1 MIIRIYILFLLFF
14 SCFNPVKNK
23 SKNNF
28 LAYYNTFYM
37 ADSFYNEALNL
48 LALNEIGEST
58 NQQNSVSINT
68 LFDKAIKNAQIIE
81 NDFYETKYIDDAYFI
96 LGMSG
101 FYQNK
106 ISASKYY
113 FERIYNEYSENDFF
127 YKSIIMLSKLNL
139 KMDDIDK
146 FNFYISMIDEKDLDR
161 DEKVMF
167 YLTLVDYNNYKE
179 NFDDVIKNSL
189 LAIDYTDIK
198 TQKIP
203 IYYNLLTI
211 AENDNNYIDA
221 VDYITQIEYCL
232 DDENINNDL
241 LDKWIEY
248 NTYLEKFE
256 LISEK
261 LNNYIQLEMN
271 EKIKVSYNL
280 KLIKNY
286 INSKNYSKANNE
298 LNDLLDKYKDNGLL
312 KSEVSH
318 VYYLLGKIELEF
330 YNNFEESIFF
340 FQESIETSRIS
351 EYGKKSDSYM
361 EIINEFNDVQYLIE
375 NSNSDSSASNI
386 IIDKNEKNDF
396 SLNMD
401 LDSLL
406 YLSAQILFYD
416 LGLKDLGLQKFQD
429 IINNY
434 PDSNYKYKSMLLLG
448 LEDVESDLGF
458 DLDDKL
464 SVDNKLTKL
473 DSLIDNAWELLL
485 ISRKKSIQKFHKIYS
500 NHLDE
505 KSLFIIGS
513 IYDNYEKNID
523 STVYY
528 YNKYLNIF
536 PNGNYSV
543 QISDRLEEIKDMLDY
558 KISYLNQKVYYRN
571 AMDFFDNNYDSSLYY
586 FDLGK
591 NGRDRE
597 IKNFSKNN
605 LELLSR
611 YHFNDSLYKINYKN
625 IDSVRIN
632 IASILYK
639 DFRSDSLAI
648 SIYKDIIDNSKDITN
663 INNALSSM
671 TILDESS
678 AWDSLLFLNV
688 QDSNLFNLL
697 IDKAKRNDIYI
708 LKNNL
713 ESDILDI
720 DFYNEKYKLFINE

>member
-1 MIIRIYILFLLFF
+1 
-14 SCFNPVKNK
+14 
-23 SKNNF
+23 
-28 LAYYNTFYM
+28 M

-48 LALNEIGEST
+48 LALNEIRESA

>member
-1 MIIRIYILFLLFF
+1 
-14 SCFNPVKNK
+14 
-23 SKNNF
+23 
-28 LAYYNTFYM
+28 M

-48 LALNEIGEST
+48 LALNEMGESV

-167 YLTLVDYNNYKE
+167 YLTLVDFNNYKE

-189 LAIDYTDIK
+189 LAINYTDIK

-203 IYYNLLTI
+203 IYYKLLTI
-211 AENDNNYIDA
+211 VENDNNYIDA

-232 DDENINNDL
+232 DDENINNNL
-241 LDKWIEY
+241 LDKWIKY

-271 EKIKVSYNL
+271 EKVKISYNL

-318 VYYLLGKIELEF
+318 IYFLLGKIELEY
-330 YNNFEESIFF
+330 YNNFEESKFF
-340 FQESIETSRIS
+340 FQESIEISRIS

-361 EIINEFNDVQYLIE
+361 KIINEFNDVQYLIE

-386 IIDKNEKNDF
+386 IIDKNEKNDL

-416 LGLKDLGLQKFQD
+416 LGLKELGLQKFQD

-448 LEDVESDLGF
+448 LEDVESNSGF

-464 SVDNKLTKL
+464 SVYNELTKL

-485 ISRKKSIQKFHKIYS
+485 ISRKKSIQEFHKIYS

-558 KISYLNQKVYYRN
+558 KISYLNQKIYYRN

-639 DFRSDSLAI
+639 DLRSDSLAI
-648 SIYKDIIDNSKDITN
+648 LIYKDIIDNSKDITN
-663 INNALSSM
+663 INNSLSSM
-671 TILDESS
+671 AIIDESS

>member
-1 MIIRIYILFLLFF
+1 
-14 SCFNPVKNK
+14 
-23 SKNNF
+23 
-28 LAYYNTFYM
+28 M

-663 INNALSSM
+663 INNSLSSM
-671 TILDESS
+671 AILDESS

>member
-1 MIIRIYILFLLFF
+1 
-14 SCFNPVKNK
+14 
-23 SKNNF
+23 
-28 LAYYNTFYM
+28 M

-48 LALNEIGEST
+48 LALNEMGESV

-167 YLTLVDYNNYKE
+167 YLTLVDFNNYKE

-189 LAIDYTDIK
+189 LAINYTDIK

-203 IYYNLLTI
+203 IYYKLLTI

-232 DDENINNDL
+232 DDENINNNL
-241 LDKWIEY
+241 LDKWIKY

-271 EKIKVSYNL
+271 EKVKISYNL

-318 VYYLLGKIELEF
+318 IYFLLGKIELEY
-330 YNNFEESIFF
+330 YNNFEESKFF
-340 FQESIETSRIS
+340 FQESIEISRIS

-361 EIINEFNDVQYLIE
+361 KIINEFNDVQYLIE

-386 IIDKNEKNDF
+386 IIDKNEKNDL

-448 LEDVESDLGF
+448 LEDVESNSGF

-464 SVDNKLTKL
+464 SVYNELTKL

-485 ISRKKSIQKFHKIYS
+485 ISRKKSIQEFHKIYS

-543 QISDRLEEIKDMLDY
+543 QISDRLEEIKDMLDF
-558 KISYLNQKVYYRN
+558 KISYLNQNVYYRN

-639 DFRSDSLAI
+639 DLRSDSLAI
-648 SIYKDIIDNSKDITN
+648 LIYKDIIDNSKDITN
-663 INNALSSM
+663 INNSLSSM
-671 TILDESS
+671 AIIDESS

>member
-1 MIIRIYILFLLFF
+1 
-14 SCFNPVKNK
+14 
-23 SKNNF
+23 
-28 LAYYNTFYM
+28 M

-48 LALNEIGEST
+48 LALNEIRESA

-127 YKSIIMLSKLNL
+127 YRSIIMLSKLNL

-146 FNFYISMIDEKDLDR
+146 FNFYISMIDEKNLDR

-261 LNNYIQLEMN
+261 LNDYIQLEMN

-280 KLIKNY
+280 KLTKNY
-286 INSKNYSKANNE
+286 INSKNYSKANKE

>member
-663 INNALSSM
+663 INNSLSSM
-671 TILDESS
+671 AILDESS

>member
-1 MIIRIYILFLLFF
+1 
-14 SCFNPVKNK
+14 
-23 SKNNF
+23 
-28 LAYYNTFYM
+28 M

-48 LALNEIGEST
+48 LALNEVEESV

-167 YLTLVDYNNYKE
+167 YLTLVDFNNYKE

-189 LAIDYTDIK
+189 LAINYTDIK

-203 IYYNLLTI
+203 IYYKLLTI

-232 DDENINNDL
+232 DDENINNNL
-241 LDKWIEY
+241 LDKWIKY

-271 EKIKVSYNL
+271 EKVKISYNL

-318 VYYLLGKIELEF
+318 IYFLLGKIELEY
-330 YNNFEESIFF
+330 YNNFEESKFF
-340 FQESIETSRIS
+340 FQESIEISRIS

-361 EIINEFNDVQYLIE
+361 KIINEFNDVQYLIE

-386 IIDKNEKNDF
+386 IIDKNEKNDL

-448 LEDVESDLGF
+448 LEDVESNSGF

-464 SVDNKLTKL
+464 SVYNELTKL

-485 ISRKKSIQKFHKIYS
+485 ISRKKSIQEFHKIYS

-543 QISDRLEEIKDMLDY
+543 QISDRLEEIKDMLDF
-558 KISYLNQKVYYRN
+558 KISYLNQNVYYRN

-639 DFRSDSLAI
+639 DLRSDSLAI
-648 SIYKDIIDNSKDITN
+648 LIYKDIIDNSKDITN
-663 INNALSSM
+663 INNSLSSM
-671 TILDESS
+671 AIIDESS

>member
-1 MIIRIYILFLLFF
+1 
-14 SCFNPVKNK
+14 
-23 SKNNF
+23 
-28 LAYYNTFYM
+28 M

-232 DDENINNDL
+232 DDENLNNDL

-663 INNALSSM
+663 INNSLSSM
-671 TILDESS
+671 AILDESS